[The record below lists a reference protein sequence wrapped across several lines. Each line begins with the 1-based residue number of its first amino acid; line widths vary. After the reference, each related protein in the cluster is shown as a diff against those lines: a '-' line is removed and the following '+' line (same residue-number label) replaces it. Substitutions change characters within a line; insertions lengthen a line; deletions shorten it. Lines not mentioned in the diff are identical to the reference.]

1 MDENIFYLAIL
12 ALGTFVGVLVT
23 TIIYYYTVRPQL
35 LEPVAIDERF
45 HQALSTQHE
54 MMMNLQHGLENN
66 TQRLYGYLAT
76 LEEQRNEQRS
86 FQRDFKETVSTE
98 LRAISFD
105 QTGIP
110 STPTR
115 QQSVTDSELETLLAE
130 HRVLLNTVRD
140 LLGENQRKPHI
151 QLRGLGRQ
159 LTTNGVML
167 QRLITMMQDLPVAVP
182 QVPQPEP
189 NVSVDEFQNQLKDLA
204 GLVQELA
211 QQKAGPPIQ
220 DRLTD
225 IKGIGPVYSGI
236 LHEAGIHT
244 FDQLANMT
252 APEIDIL
259 INAPDWRKMNTQ
271 DWIEQARLRAS
282 QRRKLENQS

>member
-35 LEPVAIDERF
+35 LEPVAVDAQF
-45 HQALSTQHE
+45 HQALTTQHE

-76 LEEQRNEQRS
+76 LEEQQSEQRN
-86 FQRDFKETVSTE
+86 FQRDFKETVSAE

-105 QTGIP
+105 QTDTP
-110 STPTR
+110 SATR
-115 QQSVTDSELETLLAE
+115 QQPITDAELESLISE
-130 HRVLLNTVRD
+130 HRVLLNTVRN
-140 LLGENQRKPHI
+140 LLDDNQRKPQF

-167 QRLITMMQDLPVAVP
+167 QRIVTMMQDLPETPPPSA
-182 QVPQPEP
+182 QTE
-189 NVSVDEFQNQLKDLA
+189 NISVGEVQNQLKDLA

-211 QQKAGPPIQ
+211 QQKSGPPLQ

-236 LHEAGIHT
+236 LHESGIHT
-244 FDQLANMT
+244 FDQLSNMT
-252 APEIDIL
+252 VPEIDLL

-282 QRRKLENQS
+282 QRRKLENRS